1 MASDESRR
9 RIRDRIA
16 ALPEN
21 ERRQLYKRAANMR
34 RTAQSGRA
42 KPKHRPDYTEW
53 GEDNAPPALEKR
65 KRRHKGSLRQWAES
79 LVEDD
84 DFGTGEPLT
93 VPRPTDQG
101 LVLFATTGQCQVL
114 LASDEVVEC
123 QVAPDLAAVQRSDL
137 AVGDRVGIATE
148 SDVPTIVEVLPRT
161 SFLSRPDSGPGGRY
175 VERVIAA
182 NVDRVVVVAAA
193 KQPPLRTRL
202 LDRYLV
208 AIEHG
213 GADALVAINKVDL
226 LDAAAREELEARL
239 APYRALGLLV
249 LTCSSTEGTGVADLR
264 AALRGETAVLVGQS
278 GVGKSSLLNA
288 LEPERAIATREMSR
302 SNKGRHTTT
311 ASTLYRLA
319 DGTRIID
326 TPGVREFG
334 LWQLSR
340 DELRAYFHEFDELT
354 SGCRYRDCSHLHEPD
369 CLVRDAAE
377 SGVLPA
383 SRYDSYRRLMSTLP
397 QSSE

>member
-1 MASDESRR
+1 MASDDSRR

-42 KPKHRPDYTEW
+42 KLEHRPNYMEW

-84 DFGTGEPLT
+84 DFGAGEPLT
-93 VPRPTDQG
+93 VPTPTNQG

-123 QVAPDLAAVQRSDL
+123 PVAADLAAVQRSHL

-161 SFLSRPDSGPGGRY
+161 SVLSRPDSGPGGRY
-175 VERVIAA
+175 VERVVAA

-193 KQPPLRTRL
+193 KQPPLR
-202 LDRYLV
+202 
-208 AIEHG
+208 
-213 GADALVAINKVDL
+213 
-226 LDAAAREELEARL
+226 
-239 APYRALGLLV
+239 
-249 LTCSSTEGTGVADLR
+249 
-264 AALRGETAVLVGQS
+264 
-278 GVGKSSLLNA
+278 
-288 LEPERAIATREMSR
+288 
-302 SNKGRHTTT
+302 
-311 ASTLYRLA
+311 
-319 DGTRIID
+319 TRIID

-383 SRYDSYRRLMSTLP
+383 SRYDSYRRLMAALP
-397 QSSE
+397 RCSE